1 MDSTHG
7 AQQAKLFTKPVSH
20 PLKHTL
26 ADQWGACWV
35 LQPGT
40 SFLCL
45 HIVPAWGGN
54 ATPNLFF
61 NFFFVFFSLNLEKSR
76 ESCSWLKITWLDCDS
91 HGRSESQ
98 QGWNDHQR
106 CVHGRDCRAQA
117 DSHNSRLAE
126 GNFLLL
132 LSPSPPRLLPR
143 LPASQSPVSTCCP
156 HPKGWI
162 IIMHTYNTA
171 IWSNKM
177 QMLTLFR
184 QWCSSN
190 ATQTSFKN
198 VQQCMKMC
206 K

>member
-1 MDSTHG
+1 MVHSRQSSSQSPSVTHSNTHW
-7 AQQAKLFTKPVSH
+7 QANEAPAGSFNQELHSYVFILFQRE
-20 PLKHTL
+20 
-26 ADQWGACWV
+26 AGMQ
-35 LQPGT
+35 LQT
-40 SFLCL
+40 CSL
-45 HIVPAWGGN
+45 I
-54 ATPNLFF
+54 
-61 NFFFVFFSLNLEKSR
+61 FFFFFSLNLEKSR
-76 ESCSWLKITWLDCDS
+76 QSCSWLKITWLDCDS

-98 QGWNDHQR
+98 QGWNDHRR

-117 DSHNSRLAE
+117 DSHNNRLAE

-190 ATQTSFKN
+190 ATNKF
-198 VQQCMKMC
+198 
-206 K
+206 